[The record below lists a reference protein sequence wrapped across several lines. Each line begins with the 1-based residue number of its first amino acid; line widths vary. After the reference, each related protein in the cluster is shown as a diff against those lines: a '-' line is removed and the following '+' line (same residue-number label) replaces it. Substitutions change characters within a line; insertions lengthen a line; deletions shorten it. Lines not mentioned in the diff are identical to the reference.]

1 MECIIRSQTRTAQF
15 LAIPKDQQFSS
26 PFAVAS
32 CLPLSF
38 ASIIFWVGEDVMEQE
53 FLIANGWLV
62 VYVDRQFK
70 QEADISKVPTKGEIA
85 FFFFRALSSDAFGFS
100 SLARQLKSAIS
111 YLSVKLLLLIVSDTC
126 QAVITK
132 ELSGRGTQ
140 AFGNEK
146 RESLGSLPSLEKPC
160 MDSNQFC
167 CFWAFFGECEK
178 NSAFM
183 KTRCQKSCGTCS
195 CKESDKSLCEAN
207 VNVEGC
213 KWIPKRGEEGL
224 GKEKLG
230 TLSHLLLFC
239 LAARN
244 EHERKLMYNLL
255 TQEGRVTLR
264 WVNPDTVNQHHHRNL
279 VHMVAKEA
287 VCAGDE
293 EAACSCN
300 LPRFLWNDFYRLLR
314 LLANSRKT
322 NISGSR
328 GFSIWKCAL
337 ATCPSTTACAVIWKP
352 PFASSAAGYA
362 RSTTRIVIW
371 KRPVTSGAAGASANL
386 FVRTYFSDGSEV
398 VQLLITPGPPA
409 HLVSIKQQAVAPEQT
424 PEFNY
429 VSQLEPNYGKNA
441 TCEAC
446 ACTARSLWRRRTACH

>member
-1 MECIIRSQTRTAQF
+1 MSR
-15 LAIPKDQQFSS
+15 L
-26 PFAVAS
+26 
-32 CLPLSF
+32 
-38 ASIIFWVGEDVMEQE
+38 
-53 FLIANGWLV
+53 
-62 VYVDRQFK
+62 
-70 QEADISKVPTKGEIA
+70 A
-85 FFFFRALSSDAFGFS
+85 FFLFFVSLLVLGSASPEEEPLPRRLVLALHNTPGCENP
-100 SLARQLKSAIS
+100 SLNGAWKITDILGLCGNKFCSLPMQFCSAVVREGRKVS
-111 YLSVKLLLLIVSDTC
+111 LECASLSDTC

-409 HLVSIKQQAVAPEQT
+409 H
-424 PEFNY
+424 
-429 VSQLEPNYGKNA
+429 
-441 TCEAC
+441 
-446 ACTARSLWRRRTACH
+446 